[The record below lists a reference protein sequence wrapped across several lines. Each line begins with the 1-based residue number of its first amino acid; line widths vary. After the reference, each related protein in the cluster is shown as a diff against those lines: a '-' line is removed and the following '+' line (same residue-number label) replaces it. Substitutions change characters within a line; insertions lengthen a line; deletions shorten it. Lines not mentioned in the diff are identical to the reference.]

1 MFHFDERLEKLL
13 EDAPRPKREHAMVWF
28 AVNERNP
35 QSASIQLNSVLE
47 NLVAATSNDTL
58 KVYADSHPKE
68 WVELTVLNEFGPDF
82 RFRPAFKVLVDGIY
96 NHLFAS

>member
-13 EDAPRPKREHAMVWF
+13 ETATRHQREHAMVWF
-28 AVNERNP
+28 AVNENHP
-35 QSASIQLNSVLE
+35 KALSEELNTVLD
-47 NLVAATSNDTL
+47 NLATATSSDTL

-96 NHLFAS
+96 NRMFAA